1 MTFTEKFE
9 AERTQIIEALGKAG
23 IETILLTV
31 DIVPKSF
38 PAAILTLR
46 QETGTHATARQFRD
60 SDLGWTVFLVVDA
73 TPAVHQDPDADL
85 YALKESFRKH
95 YIELANNDFPR
106 VEYYP
111 ANADARKVRIARIE
125 TGKASA

>member
-9 AERTQIIEALGKAG
+9 AERDQIIGALGKAG
-23 IETILLTV
+23 IETIILTT

-38 PAAILTLR
+38 PAAILSLR
-46 QETGTHATARQFRD
+46 EEAGTHATARQYRD
-60 SDLGWTVFLVVDA
+60 TDLGWTVFLVIDA
-73 TPAVHQDPDADL
+73 TPAIQADPDAAL
-85 YALKESFRKH
+85 YALKESFRGH
-95 YIELANNDFPR
+95 YIDLVGKDFPK

-125 TGKASA
+125 LGKANA